1 LYQFAFQYVD
11 KNRDKLKANKS
22 WQQMDKFLDGQNL
35 LPEFVRFAT
44 TKGVA
49 ANPKQINISKRFLL
63 MQLKAYI
70 SRNSIGDQGFY
81 PLLYK
86 DDKTVKTALEQLRKK

>member
-1 LYQFAFQYVD
+1 
-11 KNRDKLKANKS
+11 
-22 WQQMDKFLDGQNL
+22 
-35 LPEFVRFAT
+35 
-44 TKGVA
+44 
-49 ANPKQINISKRFLL
+49 L